1 MSFTSYPED
10 WDSQPSGETLHY
22 IYRKMEKLSS
32 GSRAELVVSLGLWSS
47 SLTLE
52 LPASGGREQR
62 QERRLR
68 GALGLELDGKA
79 VLTPHSLLVHM
90 WT

>member
-1 MSFTSYPED
+1 
-10 WDSQPSGETLHY
+10 
-22 IYRKMEKLSS
+22 MEKLSS
-32 GSRAELVVSLGLWSS
+32 GSHAELVVSLGLWSS

-52 LPASGGREQR
+52 LHASGGRERR

-79 VLTPHSLLVHM
+79 VLARRPLLAHM
-90 WT
+90 WS